1 MTHKNLYG
9 GYQTEIVG
17 STQNP
22 KKIIGTPNLP
32 IKTKI
37 FPKKSMFSSLKVK
50 RSRIRMAA
58 TRWNLQAQP
67 KMLKKIGG
75 TKSTKNFST
84 KVCLVLWKSKGAK
97 NSYGGYRTGFTGSNE
112 YNT

>member
-37 FPKKSMFSSLKVK
+37 C
-50 RSRIRMAA
+50 MAA

-84 KVCLVLWKSKGAK
+84 KVCLVPWKSKGAK
-97 NSYGGYRTGFTGSNE
+97 NSYGGYPTGFTGSNE